1 MVTKEEFTNIIL
13 VVKEYYKKEEKLTK
27 YLHEFLMD
35 GHSIVN
41 FTGKLRNTLLNLLA
55 KNFSEKY
62 AANILQD
69 IETFIYEYL
78 FSNKTFK
85 INYTENGIK
94 KEYKINAIDELYDF
108 IQEFYVNTKGEN
120 DEDI

>member
-1 MVTKEEFTNIIL
+1 MVTKEEFTDIIL
-13 VVKEYYKKEEKLTK
+13 IVRKYYEKEEKLTK

-62 AANILQD
+62 AADILQD

-78 FSNKTFK
+78 FFNKTLK
-85 INYTENGIK
+85 ISCTENGIK

-108 IQEFYVNTKGEN
+108 IQEFYINTKGVN
-120 DEDI
+120 NEDI

>member
-69 IETFIYEYL
+69 METFIYEYL

-108 IQEFYVNTKGEN
+108 IQEFYVNTKGAN
-120 DEDI
+120 NEDI

>member
-69 IETFIYEYL
+69 METFIYEYL

-108 IQEFYVNTKGEN
+108 IQEFYVNAKGEN
-120 DEDI
+120 NEDI

>member
-69 IETFIYEYL
+69 IETFTYEYL
-78 FSNKTFK
+78 FSNKTLE

-108 IQEFYVNTKGEN
+108 IQEFYVNTKGAN
-120 DEDI
+120 NEDI

>member
-69 IETFIYEYL
+69 METFIYEYL

-94 KEYKINAIDELYDF
+94 KEYKMILNGIQNLIIKLYLNKMD
-108 IQEFYVNTKGEN
+108 
-120 DEDI
+120 